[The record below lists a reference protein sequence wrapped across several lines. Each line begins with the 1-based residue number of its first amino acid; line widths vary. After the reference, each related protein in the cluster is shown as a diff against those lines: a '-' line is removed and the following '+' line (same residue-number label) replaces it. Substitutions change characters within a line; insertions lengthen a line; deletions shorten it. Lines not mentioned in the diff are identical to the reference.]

1 MNFFP
6 QLTPGKE
13 FCTVGERTWF
23 LEDSVRK
30 RRVMAYAATEIL
42 LTALGLA
49 DANSL

>member
-1 MNFFP
+1 MNSFRRKS
-6 QLTPGKE
+6 TGNE

-42 LTALGLA
+42 LTAL
-49 DANSL
+49 